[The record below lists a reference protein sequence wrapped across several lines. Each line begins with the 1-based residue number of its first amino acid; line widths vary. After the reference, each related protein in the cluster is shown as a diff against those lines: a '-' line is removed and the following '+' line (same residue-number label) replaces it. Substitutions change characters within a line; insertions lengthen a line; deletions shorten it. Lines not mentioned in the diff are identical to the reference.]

1 VKLEYRI
8 NRCRVE
14 RFDSMIAEVRK
25 PALGLRDEV
34 GLAGRSAPSGA
45 RGMADT
51 EAAPPPIAP
60 RPPSAK
66 DRLIVALDFA
76 SADEALKIV
85 ERLGDT
91 VSFYKIGL
99 HLQLAPE
106 LHSLV
111 AKLISAQKRLFL
123 DFKYIDIPATVA
135 GAVRAAAELGIDFV
149 TVMGQRQIVRAAVE
163 ARGEAGAKILAV
175 TLLTAMNEADLRRE
189 YHTGLT
195 LPEFVERRAIAAER
209 AGGDGVIA
217 SPNEIELIRAAVP
230 TPDFLIVT
238 PGIRPTGAGRDDQM
252 RTATP
257 YDAVVRGAD
266 YLVVGRPIIR
276 AAEPRDAA
284 LRIIDEMVLALHD
297 REGKA
302 GSPAAAALRRTPA

>member
-1 VKLEYRI
+1 
-8 NRCRVE
+8 
-14 RFDSMIAEVRK
+14 
-25 PALGLRDEV
+25 
-34 GLAGRSAPSGA
+34 
-45 RGMADT
+45 MADT
-51 EAAPPPIAP
+51 ALAPPRIAG
-60 RPPSAK
+60 RPPSASE
-66 DRLIVALDFA
+66 RLIVALDVA
-76 SADEALKIV
+76 SADEAFQIV

-99 HLQLAPE
+99 HLQLAPG

-111 AKLISAQKRLFL
+111 ARLISAQKRLFL

-135 GAVRAAAELGIDFV
+135 GAVRTAAELGIDFI
-149 TVMGQRQIVRAAVE
+149 TVIGQQPVVRAAVD
-163 ARGEAGAKILAV
+163 ARGTARAKILAV
-175 TLLTAMNEADLRRE
+175 TLLTAMNEADLRKE
-189 YHTGLT
+189 YHTALT
-195 LPEFVERRAIAAER
+195 LREFVERRAIAAAQ

-238 PGIRPTGAGRDDQM
+238 PGIRPAGAGRDDQM

-266 YLVVGRPIIR
+266 YLVVGRPVTR

-284 LRIIDEMVLALHD
+284 LRIIDEMARALDQRERKARSLASP
-297 REGKA
+297 RT
-302 GSPAAAALRRTPA
+302 SPAT